1 MTSNTQPPNSEPA
14 APIAPKRQPRWPLI
28 TGVVAIGLF
37 VLGAIAWAVAAPDRE
52 ACKSALGRE
61 FDAMLASNQ
70 PLDRWKDDPKLQA
83 RLKAQVTW
91 PCRFQSE
98 SDLESI
104 AGELLMARLPQI
116 LGRALDETFGKT
128 ETTPEPTESPTPEW
142 TTSKDDW
149 EASLKIVDKQC
160 YGYGVGCSIE
170 AKVKLG
176 YYGDSSTIPED
187 ATIEVTYK
195 IKGAKDGPVVGST
208 EVTNRTE
215 YDVNTEFLD
224 TRSRSSKL
232 TVVVTSV
239 EVY

>member
-1 MTSNTQPPNSEPA
+1 
-14 APIAPKRQPRWPLI
+14 
-28 TGVVAIGLF
+28 
-37 VLGAIAWAVAAPDRE
+37 
-52 ACKSALGRE
+52 
-61 FDAMLASNQ
+61 MLASNQ
-70 PLDRWKDDPKLQA
+70 PIDSWKDDPKLQTRIKA
-83 RLKAQVTW
+83 RVTW

-104 AGELLMARLPQI
+104 AGEIIVDRLPQI
-116 LGRALDETFGKT
+116 FARSLDETFGKT
-128 ETTPEPTESPTPEW
+128 EPTPEPTETPTPEW

-149 EASLKIVDKQC
+149 KASLKIVSKKC
-160 YGYGVGCSIE
+160 YGYGFGCSIE

-195 IKGAKDGPVVGST
+195 IKGAKDGPVVAST
-208 EVTNRTE
+208 EVTNQTE
-215 YDVNTEFLD
+215 YDVNTEYLD
-224 TRSRSSKL
+224 TRSRSTKL